1 MISPMQLYCRAFQA
15 VFNVGA
21 RLLRWRMPSV
31 ESGAGSV
38 SRIPALLREQNAGR
52 PMIVTG
58 PRVRKLLLP
67 DIRKALDAA
76 GIDYQIFSDVEN
88 NPTSDT
94 CERIRDAYI
103 ASGCDSFL
111 AVGGGSPM
119 DAAKAAAALL
129 VRPGRSVQ
137 ALSGLLK
144 VHRAIPPFIAVP
156 TTAGTGSETTI
167 AAVITD
173 SRTHH
178 KAAIMDL
185 VLVPRCAVLDPVLTA
200 GLPPQTTAATGMDA
214 LTHAVEAY
222 LCWTYN
228 TRQSLRLAEEAV
240 TAIFSNLE
248 RAYADGSDLAAREAM
263 LNASFKAGFAFTRAG
278 VGNVHAIAHTLG
290 GLYGTAHGLAN
301 AVILPVVLEDYG
313 EAVFAKLARLAEL
326 VGIGGTSD
334 AERARGFIAEIR
346 AMNARMGIP
355 DGFDF
360 IRDEDIDTMISWALK
375 EANPVYPVPVIYD
388 RARCRR
394 VIERLRR

>member
-1 MISPMQLYCRAFQA
+1 MISPMQLYCRAFQS

-21 RLLRWRMPSV
+21 RLLKWRMPSV
-31 ESGAGSV
+31 ESGAGCV
-38 SRIPALLREQNAGR
+38 SRIPALLREQNAKR
-52 PMIVTG
+52 PMLVTG
-58 PRVRKLLLP
+58 PRVRRLLLP
-67 DIRKALDAA
+67 DILKTLDAA
-76 GIDYQIFSDVEN
+76 GIDYRIFSDVEN

-94 CERIRDAYI
+94 CEKIRDAY
-103 ASGCDSFL
+103 AAHGCDSFL

-119 DAAKAAAALL
+119 DAAKAAAALV
-129 VRPGRSVQ
+129 VRPGKTVR

-144 VHRAIPPFIAVP
+144 VRRAIPPFIAVP

-173 SRTHH
+173 ARTHH
-178 KAAIMDL
+178 KAAIMDPA
-185 VLVPRCAVLDPVLTA
+185 LVPCCAVLDPTLTV

-214 LTHAVEAY
+214 LTHALEAY
-222 LCWTYN
+222 LCRTYN
-228 TRQSLRLAEEAV
+228 TRQSLRMAEEAV

-248 RAYADGSDLAAREAM
+248 RAYADGNDLTARAAM
-263 LNASFKAGFAFTRAG
+263 LNASFQAGFAFTRAG

-313 EAVFAKLARLAEL
+313 DAVSSKLARLARL
-326 VGIGGTSD
+326 VGIDGVND
-334 AERARGFIAEIR
+334 AERARGFVAELR

-375 EANPVYPVPVIYD
+375 EANPMYPVPVIYD

-394 VIERLRR
+394 VIERLRK

>member
-1 MISPMQLYCRAFQA
+1 MISPMHLYCRAFQS

-21 RLLRWRMPSV
+21 RLLKWRMPFV

-38 SRIPALLREQNAGR
+38 SRIPALLREQNAKR
-52 PMIVTG
+52 PMLVTG
-58 PRVRKLLLP
+58 PRVRRLLLP
-67 DIRKALDAA
+67 DILKTLDAA
-76 GIDYQIFSDVEN
+76 GIDYRIFSDVEN

-94 CERIRDAYI
+94 CEKIRDAY
-103 ASGCDSFL
+103 AAHGCDSFL

-119 DAAKAAAALL
+119 DAAKAAAALV
-129 VRPGRSVQ
+129 VRPGKTVR

-178 KAAIMDL
+178 KAAIMDPA
-185 VLVPRCAVLDPVLTA
+185 LVPCCAVLDPMLTV
-200 GLPPQTTAATGMDA
+200 GLLPQTTAATGMDA

-222 LCWTYN
+222 LCRTYN
-228 TRQSLRLAEEAV
+228 TRQSLRMAEEAV

-248 RAYADGSDLAAREAM
+248 RAYADGNDLTARAAM
-263 LNASFKAGFAFTRAG
+263 LNASFQAGFAFTRAG

-313 EAVFAKLARLAEL
+313 EAVSAKLAHLARL
-326 VGIGGTSD
+326 VGIDGAND
-334 AERARGFIAEIR
+334 AERARSFVAELR

-375 EANPVYPVPVIYD
+375 EANPMYPVPVIYD
-388 RARCRR
+388 RTRCRR
-394 VIERLRR
+394 VIERLRK

>member
-67 DIRKALDAA
+67 DILRALDAA

-94 CERIRDAYI
+94 CERIRDTYI
-103 ASGCDSFL
+103 TSGCDSFL

-144 VHRAIPPFIAVP
+144 VRRAIPPFIAVP

-326 VGIGGTSD
+326 VGVGGTSD

-394 VIERLRR
+394 VIEKLRK

>member
-1 MISPMQLYCRAFQA
+1 MYCRAFQS
-15 VFNVGA
+15 VFNLGA
-21 RLLRWRMPSV
+21 RLLKWRMPSV
-31 ESGAGSV
+31 ESGVGSV
-38 SRIPALLREQNAGR
+38 SRIPALLRGQNAKR

-58 PRVRKLLLP
+58 PRVRRLLLP
-67 DIRKALDAA
+67 EILKELDAA
-76 GIDYQIFSDVEN
+76 GIEYQIFSDVES

-94 CERIRDAYI
+94 CEKIRDAYL

-111 AVGGGSPM
+111 AGGGGCPM
-119 DAAKAAAALL
+119 EAAKAAAAL
-129 VRPGRSVQ
+129 VR
-137 ALSGLLK
+137 
-144 VHRAIPPFIAVP
+144 RAIPPFIAVP

-173 SRTHH
+173 SKTHH
-178 KAAIMDL
+178 KAAMMDL

-200 GLPPQTTAATGMDA
+200 GLPPQVTAATGMDA

-228 TRQSLRLAEEAV
+228 TRQSLRMAEEAV
-240 TAIFSNLE
+240 AAIFANLE
-248 RAYADGSDLAAREAM
+248 KAYADGSDLAAREEM

-326 VGIGGTSD
+326 VGVRGAND
-334 AERARGFIAEIR
+334 AEKARGFISEIR

-360 IRDEDIDTMISWALK
+360 IRDEDMDTMVSWALK

-388 RARCRR
+388 RARCRN
-394 VIERLRR
+394 VIERLRK